1 MLFAIALLHCSSP
14 FLLHLLLHC
23 PSAVSFYSSL
33 CHCPSAVPVLFCRI
47 LILAVLVWQSLKT
60 TWTSSGRLIQ
70 PSERKYNDYFE
81 KCNTLIKNFI
91 KSCSL
96 FFIYCSSDG
105 NTSTTHWPYYPRLTS
120 KRCAISRKEIRP
132 LRANL
137 TVDTLPQIL
146 VGMVPRAGPLIS
158 AAPDSRGIATD
169 ICSGILTVR

>member
-23 PSAVSFYSSL
+23 PSTVSFYSAL

-70 PSERKYNDYFE
+70 PAERKYNDYFE

-105 NTSTTHWPYYPRLTS
+105 NTSTTHGPYYPRILLNVVPSAIRRYARSCKSPGSGGASTDTCGQGS
-120 KRCAISRKEIRP
+120 TCRCLE
-132 LRANL
+132 N
-137 TVDTLPQIL
+137 
-146 VGMVPRAGPLIS
+146 AGTGQPGYCYTYL
-158 AAPDSRGIATD
+158 
-169 ICSGILTVR
+169 

>member
-33 CHCPSAVPVLFCRI
+33 LHCPSAVPVLFCRI

-96 FFIYCSSDG
+96 FFIYCSNDG
-105 NTSTTHWPYYPRLTS
+105 NTSTTHGPYYPRILLAL
-120 KRCAISRKEIRP
+120 CHQPEG
-132 LRANL
+132 
-137 TVDTLPQIL
+137 DT
-146 VGMVPRAGPLIS
+146 
-158 AAPDSRGIATD
+158 AASCKPDSGYTATD
-169 ICSGILTVR
+169 ICGHGAACRSPHFGVT